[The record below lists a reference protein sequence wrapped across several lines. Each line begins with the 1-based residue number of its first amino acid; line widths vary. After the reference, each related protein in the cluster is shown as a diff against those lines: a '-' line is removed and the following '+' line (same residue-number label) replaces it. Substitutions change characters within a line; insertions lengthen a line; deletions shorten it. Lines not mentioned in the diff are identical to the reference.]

1 MELDLKK
8 MPQDQLTRF
17 LFSSALAEGVYDEY
31 QNPVAQYQAEAQK
44 SLPAKIAESFTKTKN
59 FLGTTDSSVYVGS
72 YIKREPSANP
82 FDLSVPD
89 TKKRVLA
96 VALKGSDDLSDFI
109 NDIHKSGPGAVMD
122 GYKNSSNHRSL
133 ALETIQEIIKNGPAS
148 DEIVLTGH
156 SLGGYAA
163 SELLLELK
171 RQASPEWWKQNA
183 AKISMDAIDP
193 IGFSKEFL
201 EQSKSGALAP
211 AKLGV
216 LSVRGLI
223 ARISM
228 LGNSLEDP
236 FSLEGPDVFKG
247 LLAPKATD
255 WNEKLNP
262 LSKFGRPLTVHGSTF
277 IRGSL
282 FGELIDRANAAHHN
296 LRRDIPDLTSLGGK
310 LTTWKMHKGAGTEG
324 PVEFEDK
331 KIGPSA

>member
-1 MELDLKK
+1 MDLDLKK

-17 LFSSALAEGVYDEY
+17 LFSAALSEGVYDQY
-31 QNPVAQYQAEAQK
+31 QNPVAQYQAEANK
-44 SLPAKIAESFTKTKN
+44 SLPSKIGDLFTSAKN

-72 YIKREPSANP
+72 YIKREPSADP
-82 FDLSVPD
+82 FDLSKPD
-89 TKKRVLA
+89 IQKRVLA

-109 NDIHKSGPGAVMD
+109 NDIHKSGPATVME
-122 GYKNSSNHRSL
+122 GYKNSSIHRSL
-133 ALETIQEIIKNGPAS
+133 AQETIQAILKNGAES

-183 AKISMDAIDP
+183 SKITMDAIDP

-216 LSVRGLI
+216 LSVRGSI

-228 LGNSLEDP
+228 AGNSLEDP

-247 LLAPKATD
+247 LLAPKTTE
-255 WNEKLNP
+255 WSEKLNP
-262 LSKFGRPLTVHGSTF
+262 LSKIGRPLTVHGSTF

-296 LRRDIPDLTSLGGK
+296 VRRDLPDLTSLGGR
-310 LTTWKMHKGAGTEG
+310 LTTWKMHKGAGTSG

-331 KIGPSA
+331 KIGPNA